1 MFSIRSSA
9 VNPEILLGNGEG
21 ASGKDAFIALSP
33 RRDQHAMVDD
43 RPLVWSLSQPAK
55 KRSQEELKV
64 LYDARRQ
71 RQETGDDANVPQ
83 GAATSSVDVGGV
95 TIPRLWSDGN
105 APRAES
111 TPEAKMSTRRSEQD
125 EDVGHGGGSDV
136 NKVVFEGLGNFFGRT
151 QVDFRPLCVFVCVSL
166 CLSLPSK

>member
-1 MFSIRSSA
+1 MFSVRSSA

-55 KRSQEELKV
+55 KRSQEELKA

-71 RQETGDDANVPQ
+71 RQETNDDANAPQ

-105 APRAES
+105 VPRAGS
-111 TPEAKMSTRRSEQD
+111 TPEAK
-125 EDVGHGGGSDV
+125 
-136 NKVVFEGLGNFFGRT
+136 
-151 QVDFRPLCVFVCVSL
+151 
-166 CLSLPSK
+166 

>member
-1 MFSIRSSA
+1 M
-9 VNPEILLGNGEG
+9 LLSHGEG

-55 KRSQEELKV
+55 KRSQEELKM
-64 LYDARRQ
+64 LYDARRH
-71 RQETGDDANVPQ
+71 RQETGDGANARH
-83 GAATSSVDVGGV
+83 GAAASSVDVGGV
-95 TIPRLWSDGN
+95 TIPRLWSHGN

-125 EDVGHGGGSDV
+125 EGVGLGGGSDD
-136 NKVVFEGLGNFFGRT
+136 NKVVFEGLANFFGRT
-151 QVDFRPLCVFVCVSL
+151 QVDFLFVCVCVSL
-166 CLSLPSK
+166 FVFLCLVNDSQASLPS

>member
-1 MFSIRSSA
+1 
-9 VNPEILLGNGEG
+9 
-21 ASGKDAFIALSP
+21 
-33 RRDQHAMVDD
+33 MVDD

-55 KRSQEELKV
+55 KRSQEELKA

-71 RQETGDDANVPQ
+71 RQETNDDANAPQ

-111 TPEAKMSTRRSEQD
+111 TAEAKMSTRRSEQD

-151 QVDFRPLCVFVCVSL
+151 QVDFRCVCLCVCPSVCVCMCFSL
-166 CLSLPSK
+166 SFSS